1 MSNLLQI
8 WGTIPTGKKACF
20 EKPIV
25 ATAARLCQHKLVG
38 LLVVWVVDV
47 ELCQAAISF
56 LRGFEAQ
63 CLSQYPKYLQMLAS
77 EWQMTDVWKLSS
89 KLET

>member
-8 WGTIPTGKKACF
+8 RGTIPAGKKAALF
-20 EKPIV
+20 PIV
-25 ATAARLCQHKLVG
+25 ATAARLCQHKRLVG

-77 EWQMTDVWKLSS
+77 EWQMTDVWKLNS
-89 KLET
+89 KL